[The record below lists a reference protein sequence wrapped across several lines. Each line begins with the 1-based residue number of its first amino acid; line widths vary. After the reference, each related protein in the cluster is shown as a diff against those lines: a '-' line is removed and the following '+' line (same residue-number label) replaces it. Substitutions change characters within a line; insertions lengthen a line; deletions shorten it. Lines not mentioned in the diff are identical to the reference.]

1 MTGFFDDED
10 EENAPSM
17 NETPSSR
24 NRQGSFNRADNDE
37 GDEGDSLEGPWDDD
51 DAAMVRILLPLLLLG
66 LGELTPIL

>member
-24 NRQGSFNRADNDE
+24 NRRGSFNRADNDE
-37 GDEGDSLEGPWDDD
+37 GDEGDSLEDTCPWDDD
-51 DAAMVRILLPLLLLG
+51 IDDAAMLRILL
-66 LGELTPIL
+66 